1 MTIQVLKYRVCAFFH
16 TCQQA
21 VFYTFHI
28 LLVFVQICE
37 MSFECSAFIQRSWKI
52 VSDRFQWRIIRKSML
67 TSHEA
72 LQLERK
78 KDGKNSGGL
87 CWLRIDL
94 FPDSSVVGFH

>member
-1 MTIQVLKYRVCAFFH
+1 MTIQGLEYRVCAFFH

-37 MSFECSAFIQRSWKI
+37 MSFECSASIQRSWEI

-78 KDGKNSGGL
+78 KMERTLGV
-87 CWLRIDL
+87 C
-94 FPDSSVVGFH
+94 VGYEYICFQTVQR